1 MTLLLAAIQPENIEL
16 AALCP
21 PDLTQKQA
29 PCRARFTPNPRPT
42 LCRSNW
48 DLIAAPLTPFI
59 PRTAL
64 SLSAEGGRD
73 TPAEQLEKERAG
85 LVLSPIHQKVSRLF
99 YPLLFS
105 VRRANSTTLA
115 TVHNV
120 PARARG
126 RDGRRGVDNQV
137 DKDAVVASLFVG
149 GTLLSLSRAGSILG
163 VGRFTGAFS
172 ILGP

>member
-29 PCRARFTPNPRPT
+29 PCRARFTPNPRAT

-73 TPAEQLEKERAG
+73 TPAERLEKERAG
-85 LVLSPIHQKVSRLF
+85 LVLSPIRQKVSRLF
-99 YPLLFS
+99 YPLS
-105 VRRANSTTLA
+105 S
-115 TVHNV
+115 
-120 PARARG
+120 
-126 RDGRRGVDNQV
+126 
-137 DKDAVVASLFVG
+137 SLFREKG
-149 GTLLSLSRAGSILG
+149 EFHNFGNSS
-163 VGRFTGAFS
+163 
-172 ILGP
+172 